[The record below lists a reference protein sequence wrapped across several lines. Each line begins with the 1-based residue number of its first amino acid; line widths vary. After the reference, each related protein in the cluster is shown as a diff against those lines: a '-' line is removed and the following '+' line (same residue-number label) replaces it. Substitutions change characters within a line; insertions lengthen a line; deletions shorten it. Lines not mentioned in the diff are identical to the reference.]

1 MITKELL
8 EQYAE
13 KLMFKM
19 NDEEYKTLEEEFKT
33 ILKQMDLIGEIND
46 IKNIKPMTFPFR
58 NEDVSLREDEIDN
71 TLDTK
76 ELLINAKEYER
87 NQIKIPKVVE

>member
-33 ILKQMDLIGEIND
+33 ILKQMDLIGEINE
-46 IKNIKPMTFPFR
+46 IKDVKPMTFPFR

>member
-33 ILKQMDLIGEIND
+33 ILKQMDLIGEINE
-46 IKNIKPMTFPFR
+46 IKDVKPMTFPFR

-71 TLDTK
+71 TMDTK

>member
-33 ILKQMDLIGEIND
+33 ILKQMDLIGEINE
-46 IKNIKPMTFPFR
+46 IKDVKPMTFPFR

-71 TLDTK
+71 TIDTK

>member
-19 NDEEYKTLEEEFKT
+19 NNEEYKTLEEEFKT
-33 ILKQMDLIGEIND
+33 ILKQMDLIGEINE
-46 IKNIKPMTFPFR
+46 IKDVKPMTFPFR

-71 TLDTK
+71 TMDTK